1 MRILCAW
8 GRGDAEALRAPLARH
23 LPNADVRVWPDAPP
37 VADYAIV
44 WKPPAEV
51 FAGTRVTRAV
61 FNYGAGVDGLVGL
74 TTLPAGI
81 PIFRLQDAGMAAQM
95 ADYVLAAVLR
105 AWRGLDVYAE
115 QQRQRRWKRV
125 PVLARAE
132 FAVGLFGMGVLGRH
146 VADALLRAGFG
157 VRGFAR
163 HMQAH
168 AGVTMFAGDA
178 GLPGFLAGTHLLVCL
193 VPLTPATRDRIDAT
207 FLARLPRGAHL
218 VNVARG
224 EVVVDAD
231 LMSALDSGHL
241 ASATLDVFRQEP
253 LPADHPFWHH
263 PRITVT
269 PHVSAVTLAEPAI
282 AQIAERILAIERGD
296 AATGAIDP
304 ARGY

>member
-23 LPNADVRVWPDAPP
+23 LPDADVRVWPDAPP
-37 VADYAIV
+37 VTDYAIV
-44 WKPPAEV
+44 WQPPAEV
-51 FAGTRVTRAV
+51 FSGTRVTRAV

-74 TTLPAGI
+74 ATLPAGI
-81 PIFRLQDAGMAAQM
+81 PIFRLEDAGMAAQM

-105 AWRGLDVYAE
+105 AWRGLDVYAQ
-115 QQRQRRWKRV
+115 QQRQRRWQRV

-132 FAVGLFGMGVLGRH
+132 FAVGLFGMGVLGGQ

-163 HMQAH
+163 RTQAR
-168 AGVTMFAGDA
+168 AGVAMFAGDA
-178 GLPGFLAGTHLLVCL
+178 SLAEFLAGTRLLVCL
-193 VPLTPATRDRIDAT
+193 VPLTPATRDRVDAA
-207 FLARLPRGAHL
+207 FLAGLPRGAHL

-224 EVVVDAD
+224 ELVVDAD
-231 LMSALDSGHL
+231 LVAALDGGQL
-241 ASATLDVFRQEP
+241 ASATLDVFREEP
-253 LPADHPFWHH
+253 LPASHPFWHH

-282 AQIAERILAIERGD
+282 AQIAGRILAIERGD
-296 AATGAIDP
+296 VAVGAIDP